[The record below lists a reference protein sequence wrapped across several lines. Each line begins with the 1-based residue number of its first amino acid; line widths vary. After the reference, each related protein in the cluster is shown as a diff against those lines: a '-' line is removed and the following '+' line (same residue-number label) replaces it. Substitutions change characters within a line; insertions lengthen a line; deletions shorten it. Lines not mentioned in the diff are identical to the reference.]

1 MHQRMARSPF
11 CSQGSADSMSG
22 ADSNDDSDSDE
33 PLSDAEFDSD
43 SSYTLQVSN
52 LLEKI
57 AFLYINEEIKEGVL
71 FFPCESVKLSSLEF

>member
-52 LLEKI
+52 LLGKNSFFI
-57 AFLYINEEIKEGVL
+57 FLLEGVL
-71 FFPCESVKLSSLEF
+71 FFPCESVKLSTLEF

>member
-57 AFLYINEEIKEGVL
+57 AFFINK
-71 FFPCESVKLSSLEF
+71 